1 MVELLAFPEHFEG
14 LERFHIFFFIRHPLF
29 CNLFCQDLEDLD
41 ERRKADDEEGAY
53 DPEDHILGEGHKKDG
68 IHGDNTK
75 YDQCFKTA
83 VNMGHQ
89 QFFSFLL
96 SLEHIPGKP
105 VEIGDPV
112 RCITDVLDD
121 SKGPLRSDGKCI
133 YKITSDQ
140 SGIPGPVDRIHAFPV
155 LFFKKETGTIVKTS
169 AVTLHLHLT
178 LPCSASGTKP
188 SGPFP
193 CRYPVQSAG

>member
-1 MVELLAFPEHFEG
+1 MEELLAFPEHFEG

-41 ERRKADDEEGAY
+41 ERGKADDEEGAY
-53 DPEDHILGEGHKKDG
+53 DPEDHIFGEGHKKDG

-105 VEIGDPV
+105 IEIG
-112 RCITDVLDD
+112 I
-121 SKGPLRSDGKCI
+121 RSDALQ
-133 YKITSDQ
+133 TSSTIQ
-140 SGIPGPVDRIHAFPV
+140 KAPLGPMGSAF
-155 LFFKKETGTIVKTS
+155 
-169 AVTLHLHLT
+169 
-178 LPCSASGTKP
+178 TK
-188 SGPFP
+188 
-193 CRYPVQSAG
+193 